1 MEFGA
6 AVGQVL
12 RRLRTDRGLTLHGVQ
27 ELSQGAFKASA
38 LSGYERGERSI
49 SLEKFR
55 DLMNLYS
62 QAPDLALKEVLALIG
77 EKRAG
82 ERVIDLTETSKDLT
96 DGREIARGREYS
108 APGSP

>member
-1 MEFGA
+1 MIQMEFGV

-55 DLMNLYS
+55 DLVDLYS
-62 QAPDLALKEVLALIG
+62 ASPDLALKEVLALIG
-77 EKRAG
+77 DKRAG
-82 ERVIDLTETSKDLT
+82 GRVIDLTEASIYLT
-96 DGREIARGREYS
+96 DASETTVPVGEG
-108 APGSP
+108 

>member
-1 MEFGA
+1 MEFGV

-55 DLMNLYS
+55 DLVDLYS
-62 QAPDLALKEVLALIG
+62 EAPEVALKGVLALVG
-77 EKRAG
+77 DKRT
-82 ERVIDLTETSKDLT
+82 EDRVINLTEASIDLTDASEATMPAE
-96 DGREIARGREYS
+96 G
-108 APGSP
+108 